1 MGPNYKNRWKAV
13 LVGFLLLNVGC
24 SQLLDIDLPKNEITD
39 HNVFIDSVN
48 ASAAISGVYV
58 AMMQAYSLDFCS
70 GGMTAFPGMSAD
82 EIGQTVSNGND
93 EFFVNAISSTNTT
106 VGYLWTSAYRY
117 LYAVHACME
126 GITNSGTI
134 TAEQKAFLL
143 AEARFVRAYINF
155 YLVNIFGGVP
165 VVLGTDY
172 KVNSALPRSSEQ
184 EVYHL
189 IKEDLGYCK
198 EVFSKNKKN
207 IKRPGYYATLALL
220 ARVCLYEKNYAQ
232 AVELTTEVIDKGGFA
247 LESTPQRVFEQNS
260 KETIWALMPVIADR
274 ATWEG
279 YYFLPARATTVP
291 RYIVTDGLFNSFDP
305 DDKRKSAWVGTGTVR
320 NVKYHFPNKYKQ
332 YLPTAQKEWYVMLR
346 LAEQYLIRAES
357 NTHLSNF
364 DEARRDINYIRQ
376 RAEIPDFHSVDD
388 KAIVLLEVEAQRKLE
403 LMCEW
408 GHRWLDLKRTG
419 RADGVLSAIKPKWD
433 SWDVWY
439 PIPQD
444 EITNNPNMDQNPN
457 YR

>member
-1 MGPNYKNRWKAV
+1 MGPNFKNRWKAV
-13 LVGFLLLNVGC
+13 LGVFFLLHVGC
-24 SQLLDIDLPKNEITD
+24 SRLLDIDLPKNEITD
-39 HNVFIDSVN
+39 NNVFTDSVN

-82 EIGQTVSNGND
+82 EIGQTASNSND
-93 EFFVNAISSTNTT
+93 EFFVNTISSTNST
-106 VGYLWTSAYRY
+106 VSYLWTSAYRY

-126 GITNSGTI
+126 GIANSGTI
-134 TAEQKAFLL
+134 TAEQKASLL

-165 VVLGTDY
+165 IVLGTDY
-172 KVNSALPRSSEQ
+172 KVNSVLPRSSEQ
-184 EVYHL
+184 EVYDL
-189 IKEDLGYCK
+189 IKEDLSYCK

-220 ARVCLYEKNYAQ
+220 ARVYLYEKNYVA
-232 AVELTTEVIDKGGFA
+232 AVELTTEVIDKGGFN
-247 LESTPQRVFEQNS
+247 LESTPERVFEQNS
-260 KETIWALMPVIADR
+260 NETIWALMPVIADR

-279 YYFLPARATTVP
+279 YYFVPARATTVP
-291 RYIVTDGLFNSFDP
+291 RYIVTDGLLNSFDL
-305 DDKRKSAWVGTGTVR
+305 DDKRKLAWIGTSTVR
-320 NVKYHFPNKYKQ
+320 NVKYHFPNKYRQ
-332 YLPTAQKEWYVMLR
+332 YTPAAQKEWYVMLR

-357 NTHLSNF
+357 KTHLSNF
-364 DEARRDINYIRQ
+364 DEARSDINYIRQ
-376 RAEIPDFHSVDD
+376 RAGIPYFHSVDD
-388 KAIVLLEVEAQRKLE
+388 KDIVLREIEAQRKLE

-419 RADGVLSAIKPKWD
+419 RADAVLSAIKSKWN

-444 EITNNPNMDQNPN
+444 EITNNPKMEQNLN